1 MTVNS
6 WFIYLSTSFQCYFN
20 YYIYY
25 LFNYLKAINYPNVRI
40 KTNNI
45 KFINCLYYSPFFHKF
60 IKTSTTQE

>member
-1 MTVNS
+1 M
-6 WFIYLSTSFQCYFN
+6 
-20 YYIYY
+20 YY

-45 KFINCLYYSPFFHKF
+45 KFINCLCYSPFFHKF

>member
-1 MTVNS
+1 M
-6 WFIYLSTSFQCYFN
+6 
-20 YYIYY
+20 YY

-45 KFINCLYYSPFFHKF
+45 KFINCLCYFPFFHKF